1 MIWVYYIIEFVC
13 VCLFGHV
20 NRGRDCGSC
29 DQKKREEMGRGA
41 MLRNVGR
48 AIGARGVGVGAVV
61 TSPTQQASCS
71 ACRSSS
77 SSVAKVRAS
86 ACVCEQERGIA
97 TQQTLANQHCWQ
109 LDDWEFAGDEEGFE
123 THYHDNDHDR
133 LIFGSVP
140 TQKEVQE
147 AVSDLQD
154 ALTQGIVPVS
164 GNFNH
169 KAVLSSSSSVHKISD
184 SLEVSTIHGIGN
196 KSCGTLVNLDK
207 VERESHEDNYRI
219 VQKAGHDSVC
229 EAFNLLQS
237 NPAVQEMVISLAS
250 DKAVWE
256 ALLKNEKVAE
266 FRQSLEGGE
275 SKLRELSKDSD
286 KPPPHQENAFMQA
299 IENTKLKVMQ
309 CIEKITEVLNQYFR
323 FAIEKNLFEKDED
336 PLERILKGSLMLSV
350 AVLLVI
356 LVKRV

>member
-1 MIWVYYIIEFVC
+1 MVPV
-13 VCLFGHV
+13 V
-20 NRGRDCGSC
+20 RR
-29 DQKKREEMGRGA
+29 REMGGGVT
-41 MLRNVGR
+41 LRNVGR
-48 AIGARGVGVGAVV
+48 AIGARGVGVGAVI
-61 TSPTQQASCS
+61 TSPAQQASCS

-86 ACVCEQERGIA
+86 ACVCEQGRGIA
-97 TQQTLANQHCWQ
+97 TQQTLPSHHCWE

-123 THYHDNDHDR
+123 PHYHDIHQDR
-133 LIFGSVP
+133 LIFGSAP

-154 ALTQGIVPVS
+154 ALTQGIIPVS

-169 KAVLSSSSSVHKISD
+169 KAALSSSSSVHKISD
-184 SLEVSTIHGIGN
+184 SLEVSTIHGTGN

-219 VQKAGHDSVC
+219 VQKAGCDSVC

-237 NPAVQEMVISLAS
+237 NPAVQGMVISLAS

-266 FRQSLEGGE
+266 FRQSLESGE
-275 SKLRELSKDSD
+275 SKLRELSKDLD
-286 KPPPHQENAFMQA
+286 KPPPHQENHFMQA
-299 IENTKLKVMQ
+299 IENTKMKVLE
-309 CIEKITEVLNQYFR
+309 CIEKITEFLNQYFG
-323 FAIEKNLFEKDED
+323 FGDQKNIFDKDED
-336 PLERILKGSLMLSV
+336 PLERILKASLMLSV
-350 AVLLVI
+350 AVFLMV